1 MTDDLPAKV
10 AQLLG
15 EPHPPDLRLG
25 PRRIRRT
32 DAPIGLAL
40 TVFGVARDLV
50 AEANHAEAVSDWEQR
65 QARLGEMQDVLSSGV
80 VNDACR
86 EAIRAEVES
95 LRMQGRARWERTET
109 LCYALAALTR
119 EVKAIVDSCRE
130 RLAAIRAA
138 TITTLPA
145 NDCAVQ
151 RPTMV
156 TGPGD
161 PILANSR
168 AACEQIDAETRRVL
182 ELRER
187 TAAMSVADVYTL
199 VLQQN

>member
-1 MTDDLPAKV
+1 VTDDLPAKV

-65 QARLGEMQDVLSSGV
+65 QARLGEMQDVLSS

-151 RPTMV
+151 RPIMV
-156 TGPGD
+156 TGPDD

-168 AACEQIDAETRRVL
+168 AACEHIDAETRRVL

>member
-1 MTDDLPAKV
+1 
-10 AQLLG
+10 
-15 EPHPPDLRLG
+15 
-25 PRRIRRT
+25 
-32 DAPIGLAL
+32 
-40 TVFGVARDLV
+40 
-50 AEANHAEAVSDWEQR
+50 
-65 QARLGEMQDVLSSGV
+65 MQDVLSSGA

-95 LRMQGRARWERTET
+95 LRMQGRARWQRTET

-119 EVKAIVDSCRE
+119 DVKTIVDACRE

-138 TITTLPA
+138 TGKTPPA
-145 NDCAVQ
+145 NDCAAQ
-151 RPTMV
+151 RRVMV
-156 TGPGD
+156 TGRDD

-187 TAAMSVADVYTL
+187 TAAISVADVYTL